1 MSIKNYF
8 IICTILA
15 ILVLSMVAPAVTA
28 SYAINNGYTNH
39 ITIDRNWE
47 SKIPKELLESFDEKT
62 DYKFAVAGFDN
73 AVMIPMYEGS
83 KPVIVTGQLDSLDY
97 VKSIVD
103 KVRYVIPMP
112 NGAFVAYVQA
122 TKDQVIQLAKNP
134 GITSILPS
142 PRLIDILKP
151 ETEKIKAMND
161 GMALASAPNN
171 GGDQYLAGVKVLGG
185 VDTWE
190 EFGITGEGV
199 IVGVIDTGVDFS
211 NPELGYDALAR
222 DESGAPLTMIMDEQ
236 IVLMKTV
243 AVRNETGYLNTTNAT
258 VVFYS
263 TLYSGLFGF
272 PIIFYTIIDR
282 DWYVGNITSQSGYYK
297 IGISETIYIDWTTG
311 YIIAIRV
318 PVIMV
323 DTQVPGVYDTVV
335 FDLSTGFY
343 ELSELMRYLEN
354 ETLGTILWREPDPAW
369 LDYSFADEP
378 MFTIGNEIIA
388 RDFDNDSLA
397 DFSLGIISGYYLD
410 TFGLAR
416 CTVNWT
422 TMEIYPGDPGVYP
435 GLDAEGE
442 YFVVFSDF
450 YGHGTSV
457 ATVIGARGNLEYHV
471 YGGENT
477 TQKLYGIAPDAKI
490 AGGAGWWVGSLWP
503 VEFWLSG
510 WDWIYVPEEQAL
522 YPVPSA
528 VHRADILSNS
538 WSYVNLARWAHQ
550 FPGSDYWSSMFDMM
564 IVFNL
569 LQGNNVTVVFAAGND
584 GPGYSTITSPG
595 ADLLIIEVGAST
607 LFEYYQIFGYPPG
620 YANDIIP
627 FSSRGPNALGYPKPD
642 VLAIGAYEWAG
653 IRVND
658 GRGYGVY
665 GYSWYGLIFGLDLFG
680 GTSEATPFTSGSLA
694 LAIQAF
700 RMKYNRTPTPIE
712 LKVLAKS
719 AAEDVGY
726 PGLQQGSGRINAYK
740 MVKTIL
746 EDGFI
751 AYIREGIFNAYLEN
765 YYNYYGGLAYAIASM
780 LADTAHYD
788 IIAPG
793 ESSTFNLV
801 LEGYGDVEITTE
813 TFVKIK
819 EITLFDGVYDF
830 NHSEYLFIP
839 RWLFRD
845 ADFIE
850 IYVAYQ
856 NLTYPFPQFRQLP
869 NTMDQM
875 IRVDVFDYVDGMM
888 YRMNTEARISTE
900 AYITVGNVQERV
912 KGDLL
917 VRLRPYIAGVTPV
930 TAKVVAR
937 MYKKVPCSLIT
948 FNTTSLFVNGTA
960 TVPATISI
968 PEDFTPGVYDF
979 KIIVYTPD
987 KKIVLPVSV
996 VVPLV
1001 LDDKSSVFLG
1011 ARKSSRSYDPFT
1023 PMGLADPFYGVY
1035 TESLDWRMIP
1045 VVVSDPSIAGVYM
1058 ISRWSTGY
1066 ATSLEVLVVPPGGA
1080 YLPDGRDQSFAA
1092 FKLGPNVGH
1101 VYNPSLTDQYH
1112 GRLRLYIPVK
1122 WSLPLRD
1129 FVLWYYYRVIPTDY
1143 YIYEYWDYIFYNKP
1157 AFQPGL
1163 YRIFITYGSY
1173 SGWKIHDPVGIRL
1186 VVVRSMS
1193 TTSYM
1198 PDNSNAVLVTTTY
1211 KAAAYA
1217 PFLYAAVYVFSNVSY
1232 TVYGGEYTLAPLGI
1246 YGVYGGNYY
1255 GVYPIH
1261 YDYGYYLGY
1270 SIVGTE
1276 LTVSYYVETESLPA
1290 EIDTALITWEYPWH
1304 ASGFYYY
1311 NTTGGYLIKGEIL
1324 YGAVISSSIIL
1335 TGG

>member
-1 MSIKNYF
+1 MPIKNYF
-8 IICTILA
+8 IIYTILA
-15 ILVLSMVAPAVTA
+15 VLVLSMATPIITA
-28 SYAINNGYTNH
+28 SYNVRSNYTNFV
-39 ITIDRNWE
+39 IIDQDWE
-47 SKIPKELLESFDEKT
+47 SKIPKELLESFNEEI
-62 DYKFAVAGFDN
+62 DYKFAVAGFKD
-73 AVMIPMYEGS
+73 ATMMPMYKGS
-83 KPVIVTGQLDSLDY
+83 KPVLVTGQLDSIDF
-97 VKSIVD
+97 VKNIVD

-112 NGAFVAYVQA
+112 NGAFIAYVQA

-134 GITSILPS
+134 GITSVLPS
-142 PRLIDILKP
+142 PKLIDVLKP
-151 ETEKIKAMND
+151 EIDKIRVLNND
-161 GMALASAPNN
+161 ATLASTPNN
-171 GGDQYLAGVKVLGG
+171 GGNQYLAGVKVLGG

-190 EFGITGEGV
+190 QYNITGEGV
-199 IVGVIDTGVDFS
+199 IVGVVDTGIDYS

-236 IVLMKTV
+236 IVLMKTI
-243 AVRNETGYLNTTNAT
+243 AVRNETGYLNTSGAT

-263 TLYSGLFGF
+263 TLYTGIYGF
-272 PIIFYTIIDR
+272 PVIFYTTIDR

-323 DTQVPGVYDTVV
+323 DTIEPGVYDTVI
-335 FDLSTGFY
+335 FDLSTAFY

-354 ETLGTILWREPDPAW
+354 ETLGYVLWREPDPEW

-378 MFTIGNEIIA
+378 VFTIGNEIIA
-388 RDFDNDSLA
+388 RDFDNDGLA

-416 CTVNWT
+416 CVVNWT
-422 TMEIYPGDPGVYP
+422 SMEIYPGEPGVYP
-435 GLDAEGE
+435 GLDPVGE

-450 YGHGTSV
+450 YGHGTAV
-457 ATVIGARGNLEYHV
+457 ATVVGARGNLEYNI
-471 YGGENT
+471 YGGENI
-477 TQKLYGIAPDAKI
+477 TQRLYGIAPGAKI

-510 WDWIYVPEEQAL
+510 WDWVYVPEAQAL

-528 VHRADILSNS
+528 VHRVDILSNS
-538 WSYVNLARWAHQ
+538 WSYINLVKWAHQ
-550 FPGSDYWSSMFDMM
+550 FPGSDFWSSMFDMM

-620 YANDIIP
+620 YADDIIP

-642 VLAIGAYEWAG
+642 VLAIGAFEWAG

-665 GYSWYGLIFGLDLFG
+665 GYSWYGISGVDLFG

-712 LKVLAKS
+712 LKVLIKS
-719 AAEDVGY
+719 AADDVGY
-726 PGLQQGSGRINAYK
+726 PGLQQGSGRVNAYK

-746 EDGFI
+746 EDGII
-751 AYIREGIFNAYLEN
+751 AYIREGIINAYIEN
-765 YYNYYGGLAYAIASM
+765 YYNFYGGLTYAIASM
-780 LADTAHYD
+780 LADTAYYD

-793 ESSTFNLV
+793 DSSTFNLV
-801 LEGYGDVEITTE
+801 LEGYGNVEIATE
-813 TFVKIK
+813 TFAKIK

-830 NHSEYLFIP
+830 NHTEYMFIP
-839 RWLFRD
+839 RWLFND

-850 IYVAYQ
+850 IYVIYQ
-856 NLTYPFPQFRQLP
+856 NLTYPFPEFRRLP
-869 NTMDQM
+869 STIYHM
-875 IRVDVFDYVDGMM
+875 IRIDVFDYVDGQI
-888 YRMNTEARISTE
+888 YRMNTEVRVSTE
-900 AYITVGNVQERV
+900 AYITIGNVQERV
-912 KGDLL
+912 KGDIL
-917 VRLRPYIAGVTPV
+917 VRLRYLVRGVTPV
-930 TAKVVAR
+930 RAKIVAR
-937 MYKKVPCSLIT
+937 MYKKVPCDLIT
-948 FNTTSLFVNGTA
+948 FDTTSLYLNGTA
-960 TVPATISI
+960 TVPATISV
-968 PEDFTPGVYDF
+968 PENFMPGIYDF

-987 KKIVLPVSV
+987 KKIILPVSIV
-996 VVPLV
+996 IPLV

-1023 PMGLADPFYGVY
+1023 PLGLADPFYGRW
-1035 TESLDWRMIP
+1035 TESLDWRMLPI
-1045 VVVSDPSIAGVYM
+1045 VVTDPSIAGVYM

-1066 ATSLEVLVVPPGGA
+1066 ASSLEVLVVPPGGA

-1092 FKLGPNVGH
+1092 FKLGPDLGQ
-1101 VYNPSLTDQYH
+1101 VYNPSLMDQYH
-1112 GRLRLYIPVK
+1112 GRLRLYLPIK

-1129 FVLWYYYRVIPTDY
+1129 FVLWYYYRVAPSDE
-1143 YIYEYWDYIFYNKP
+1143 YIGELWDYIFYYKP
-1157 AFQPGL
+1157 SYQLGL
-1163 YRIFITYGSY
+1163 YRVFITYGSY
-1173 SGWKIHDPVGIRL
+1173 SGWKIYDPVGIRL
-1186 VVVRSMS
+1186 VVVRSI
-1193 TTSYM
+1193 TSYTQG
-1198 PDNSNAVLVTTTY
+1198 SNDAILVTTTY
-1211 KAAAYA
+1211 QAASYA

-1232 TVYGGEYTLAPLGI
+1232 TVYGGEYTIAPLGI
-1246 YGVYGGNYY
+1246 YGIYRGDSYELYLVHYG
-1255 GVYPIH
+1255 
-1261 YDYGYYLGY
+1261 YGYYLGY
-1270 SIVGTE
+1270 SVVGTE
-1276 LTVSYYVETESLPA
+1276 LTVSYFVETESIPA
-1290 EIDTALITWEYPWH
+1290 EIDTALVTWEYPWH

-1311 NTTGGYLIKGEIL
+1311 NTTGEYLVKGEIL
-1324 YGAVISSSIIL
+1324 YGAVISSSIVL
-1335 TGG
+1335 GEG